1 MMFSGKRTIDLAKP
15 ETFYERNQ
23 DAQARYAQI
32 RASGV
37 VEIWLVQFEKIG
49 TNMRGAFYV

>member
-1 MMFSGKRTIDLAKP
+1 MMFSGKRIIDLAKP
-15 ETFYERNQ
+15 EAFYERYQ
-23 DAQARYAQI
+23 DTQARYAQI